1 VSVKLIFRTT
11 VKERQQMAR
20 DEGRQ
25 AREEG
30 RGGRRG
36 AAEATEVT
44 PLVSSK
50 RGKFETLTNTKIEAP
65 IFGRFKD
72 YKAFVAEL
80 EGEEP
85 EDGAVISAG
94 LEMLF
99 EADKGFERWLT
110 EQRRKGRNGSGA
122 NGNGAHGAGDNAAAT
137 LADAAQ
143 DKGRRAEARGGE

>member
-1 VSVKLIFRTT
+1 
-11 VKERQQMAR
+11 M
-20 DEGRQ
+20 GRGDNNQ
-25 AREEG
+25 AREDG

-36 AAEATEVT
+36 AAEAAEVA

-50 RGKFETLTNTKIEAP
+50 RGKFETLENAKIEAP
-65 IFGRFKD
+65 VFGRFKD

-85 EDGAVISAG
+85 EDGAIISAG

-99 EADKGFERWLT
+99 EADKGFERWYA

-122 NGNGAHGAGDNAAAT
+122 NGNGAVETAAAT
-137 LADAAQ
+137 LAGAAQ

>member
-1 VSVKLIFRTT
+1 
-11 VKERQQMAR
+11 M
-20 DEGRQ
+20 GRGDNNQ
-25 AREEG
+25 PREEG

-36 AAEATEVT
+36 AAEATEVA

-50 RGKFETLTNTKIEAP
+50 RGKFEVLENTKIEAP
-65 IFGRFKD
+65 VFGRFKD

-99 EADKGFERWLT
+99 EADKGFERWYA

-122 NGNGAHGAGDNAAAT
+122 NGNGAGKMRRLLSPVLRRIRVAELRLEAANNS
-137 LADAAQ
+137 
-143 DKGRRAEARGGE
+143 R

>member
-1 VSVKLIFRTT
+1 
-11 VKERQQMAR
+11 MAR

-25 AREEG
+25 TREAG
-30 RGGRRG
+30 RGGRRS
-36 AAEATEVT
+36 ATEATEVA

-50 RGKFETLTNTKIEAP
+50 RGKFEVLENTKIEAP
-65 IFGRFKD
+65 VFGRFKD

-85 EDGAVISAG
+85 EDGAIISAG

-99 EADKGFERWLT
+99 EADKGFERWYA
-110 EQRRKGRNGSGA
+110 EQLRKSRNGSG
-122 NGNGAHGAGDNAAAT
+122 NGAHSAGENAGAT
-137 LADAAQ
+137 LAGATQ

>member
-1 VSVKLIFRTT
+1 
-11 VKERQQMAR
+11 MAR

-25 AREEG
+25 TREEG

-36 AAEATEVT
+36 AAEATEVA

-50 RGKFETLTNTKIEAP
+50 RGKFETLTDTKIEAP
-65 IFGRFKD
+65 VFGRFKD

-85 EDGAVISAG
+85 EDGAIISAG

-99 EADKGFERWLT
+99 EADKGFERWYA
-110 EQRRKGRNGSGA
+110 EQRRKGRERSAGG
-122 NGNGAHGAGDNAAAT
+122 NGNGAHGTGESATAAVAGGGN
-137 LADAAQ
+137 
-143 DKGRRAEARGGE
+143 DKGRRGEARAGE

>member
-1 VSVKLIFRTT
+1 
-11 VKERQQMAR
+11 MAR

-25 AREEG
+25 SREEG

-36 AAEATEVT
+36 ASEATEVA

-50 RGKFETLTNTKIEAP
+50 RGKFEALENAKIEAP
-65 IFGRFKD
+65 VFGRFKD

-85 EDGAVISAG
+85 EDGAIISAG

-99 EADKGFERWLT
+99 EADKGFERWSA
-110 EQRRKGRNGSGA
+110 EQRRKSRNGSGA
-122 NGNGAHGAGDNAAAT
+122 NGNGTHGAGENVAAT
-137 LADAAQ
+137 LSGSAQ
-143 DKGRRAEARGGE
+143 NKGHRAEARGGE

>member
-1 VSVKLIFRTT
+1 MLFRS
-11 VKERQQMAR
+11 
-20 DEGRQ
+20 
-25 AREEG
+25 
-30 RGGRRG
+30 
-36 AAEATEVT
+36 EVA

-50 RGKFETLTNTKIEAP
+50 RGKFETLENAKIEAP
-65 IFGRFKD
+65 VFGRFKD

-85 EDGAVISAG
+85 EDGAIISAG

-99 EADKGFERWLT
+99 EADKGFERWYA

-122 NGNGAHGAGDNAAAT
+122 NGNGAGDNAAAT
-137 LADAAQ
+137 LTGATQ

>member
-1 VSVKLIFRTT
+1 
-11 VKERQQMAR
+11 M
-20 DEGRQ
+20 GRGDNNQ

-36 AAEATEVT
+36 AAETTEVA

-50 RGKFETLTNTKIEAP
+50 RGKFEVLENAKIEAP
-65 IFGRFKD
+65 VFGRFKD

-80 EGEEP
+80 EGDEP
-85 EDGAVISAG
+85 EDGAIISAG

-99 EADKGFERWLT
+99 EADKGFERWYA

-122 NGNGAHGAGDNAAAT
+122 NGNGAHGAGESAAAT
-137 LADAAQ
+137 LAGAAQ
-143 DKGRRAEARGGE
+143 DKGRRAEARGSE

>member
-1 VSVKLIFRTT
+1 
-11 VKERQQMAR
+11 MAR

-25 AREEG
+25 TREEG

-36 AAEATEVT
+36 AAEATEVA

-50 RGKFETLTNTKIEAP
+50 RGKFEVLENTKIEAP
-65 IFGRFKD
+65 VFGRFKD

-85 EDGAVISAG
+85 EDGAIISAG

-99 EADKGFERWLT
+99 EADKGFERWYA

-122 NGNGAHGAGDNAAAT
+122 NGNGAHGAGENVAAT
-137 LADAAQ
+137 HAGAVQ

>member
-1 VSVKLIFRTT
+1 
-11 VKERQQMAR
+11 M
-20 DEGRQ
+20 GRGDNNQ

-36 AAEATEVT
+36 VAEATEVA

-50 RGKFETLTNTKIEAP
+50 RGKFETLTDAKIEAP
-65 IFGRFKD
+65 VFGRFKD

-85 EDGAVISAG
+85 EDGAIISAG

-99 EADKGFERWLT
+99 EADKGFERWYA
-110 EQRRKGRNGSGA
+110 EQRRKGRGRSSGG
-122 NGNGAHGAGDNAAAT
+122 NGNGAHGAGESATAAVAGGGN
-137 LADAAQ
+137 
-143 DKGRRAEARGGE
+143 DKGRRGEARAGE

>member
-1 VSVKLIFRTT
+1 
-11 VKERQQMAR
+11 M
-20 DEGRQ
+20 GRGDNKQ

-36 AAEATEVT
+36 AAETTEVA

-50 RGKFETLTNTKIEAP
+50 RGKFEALENAKIEAP
-65 IFGRFKD
+65 VFGRFKD

-85 EDGAVISAG
+85 EDGAIISAG

-99 EADKGFERWLT
+99 EADKGFERWSA
-110 EQRRKGRNGSGA
+110 EQRRKSRNGSGA
-122 NGNGAHGAGDNAAAT
+122 NGNGTHGAAENAASA
-137 LADAAQ
+137 LVGAAQ
-143 DKGRRAEARGGE
+143 DKGRRAEARSGE

>member
-1 VSVKLIFRTT
+1 
-11 VKERQQMAR
+11 MAR

-30 RGGRRG
+30 RAGRRG
-36 AAEATEVT
+36 ASEATEVA

-50 RGKFETLTNTKIEAP
+50 RGKFEVLENTKIEAP
-65 IFGRFKD
+65 VFGRFKD

-85 EDGAVISAG
+85 EDGAIISAG

-99 EADKGFERWLT
+99 EADKGFERWYT
-110 EQRRKGRNGSGA
+110 EQRRRGRERSPGA
-122 NGNGAHGAGDNAAAT
+122 NGNGGGESASAAVAAH
-137 LADAAQ
+137 

>member
-1 VSVKLIFRTT
+1 
-11 VKERQQMAR
+11 MAK

-25 AREEG
+25 TREEG

-36 AAEATEVT
+36 AAEAAEVA

-50 RGKFETLTNTKIEAP
+50 RGKFEVLENTKIEAP
-65 IFGRFKD
+65 VFGRFKD

-85 EDGAVISAG
+85 EDGAIISAG

-110 EQRRKGRNGSGA
+110 EQRRKGRTGVGA
-122 NGNGAHGAGDNAAAT
+122 SGNGAHVTGEAAAAASAGAG
-137 LADAAQ
+137 Q
-143 DKGRRAEARGGE
+143 ERGRRTEARAGE